1 MSVRVV
7 GQTFVIINSV
17 EIARELLEQRSSV
30 YSDRPVIP
38 SHELS
43 VPDPKSIFVPNI
55 PT

>member
-43 VPDPKSIFVPNI
+43 VPDPKPIFVPNV